1 MNEGETVWHIRYDFL
16 VQLLIVDFKYGQV
29 DYSYGVSNHSF
40 RMICEL
46 LSYEKEREMLVFL
59 VIEKLYG
66 VLVQKK
72 GQRFDEG
79 DVDVN
84 ELLVVKIEVE
94 FN

>member
-1 MNEGETVWHIRYDFL
+1 MNEGETVWHIRYNFL

-46 LSYEKEREMLVFL
+46 LSDEKEREMLVFL
-59 VIEKLYG
+59 VIEKLYR

>member
-1 MNEGETVWHIRYDFL
+1 MSQQTRQMNEGETVWHIRYNFL

-46 LSYEKEREMLVFL
+46 LSDEKEREMLVFL

-66 VLVQKK
+66 VLV
-72 GQRFDEG
+72 
-79 DVDVN
+79 
-84 ELLVVKIEVE
+84 
-94 FN
+94 